1 KQRAAVERV
10 NAYLKEYFD
19 LNNVRHRT
27 GKKAKVHFELVSL
40 IYNASRLASDRLK
53 VARNRALAAA

>member
-1 KQRAAVERV
+1 M
-10 NAYLKEYFD
+10 
-19 LNNVRHRT
+19 NNVRHRT

>member
-53 VARNRALAAA
+53 VARNRTLAAA